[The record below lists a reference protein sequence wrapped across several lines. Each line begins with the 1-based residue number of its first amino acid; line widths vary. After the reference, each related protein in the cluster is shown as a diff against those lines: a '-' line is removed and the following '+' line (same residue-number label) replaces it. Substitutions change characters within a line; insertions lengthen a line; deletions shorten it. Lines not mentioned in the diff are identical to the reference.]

1 MALRMF
7 MAQMALV
14 TDDALVILQALQQKS
29 SHVPFRN
36 SKLTRLLE
44 DSVGFNSRTMVV
56 LTCRFVK
63 LLASLDTITSFGDCV
78 SASRHAACGALKPNV
93 GLELDYTLLS

>member
-1 MALRMF
+1 MAWMELITEG
-7 MAQMALV
+7 AA
-14 TDDALVILQALQQKS
+14 VILQALQQKS

-44 DSVGFNSRTMVV
+44 DSVGFNSRTMVI

-63 LLASLDTITSFGDCV
+63 MLSSQQIPSHKIMSICIM
-78 SASRHAACGALKPNV
+78 ACSMRCSILQHWEV
-93 GLELDYTLLS
+93 QVDFTLPF